1 MKKYIL
7 IRILKSFISIFFV
20 VSIVILLIYNL
31 VPRSKI
37 FDVDDT
43 IRKLSGDA
51 KTTYVFSRY
60 EELGYLDYISY
71 GDICKMSSD
80 LDQNKCLNVGTSEM
94 KKAIENAQA
103 KGYKIDY
110 YEKGGAPYGYHNYN
124 FFEQLVRF
132 YSNLIK
138 IDNPFVVNDKSN
150 PNLERKYYFGSDDA
164 GNFGIL
170 CSGCKYKYQ
179 LYFNTKFPFIHQNFI
194 KINIG
199 NSYPVKSGIPTFQ
212 VIGSGQGKQKT
223 VNQTFPTGKKMSSAI
238 MQGTCQYK
246 NTDSLD
252 RLDKDKFNDN
262 YASCISEYEAP
273 SMINTSYIFGI
284 SSLILAYLLAL
295 PAGIAMARN
304 KGKLVDKMGIVYIN
318 FLISVPSL
326 AFIFFLKAVG
336 YNLGLPDKFPQYG
349 FFNLRS
355 YILPIVI
362 MSLMSTS
369 GIMTWIRRYMI
380 DQSNMDYV
388 KFAKSKGLSKKEIFK
403 NHILRNSIIPF
414 VNGIPGSI
422 ILAISGAFITES
434 VFAIPGMG
442 KMLPDSIT
450 ALNNNMIIT
459 LILIFTSL
467 SVFSVL
473 IGDILM
479 TVVDPRISLSNKG
492 GE

>member
-20 VSIVILLIYNL
+20 VSIVILLVYNL

-37 FDVDDT
+37 FDLDDT

-51 KTTYVFSRY
+51 KISYMFARY
-60 EELGYLDYISY
+60 EELGYLDYVSY
-71 GDICKMSSD
+71 SDICKMAD
-80 LDQNKCLNVGTSEM
+80 VDQSKCLTVGSPEM
-94 KKAIENAQA
+94 KKAIENAES
-103 KGYKIDY
+103 KGYKVER
-110 YEKGGAPYGYHNYN
+110 YEKGNVPYGYHDFN

-138 IDNPFVVNDKSN
+138 IDNPFVINDKSN
-150 PNLERKYYFGSDDA
+150 PNLERKYYFGSDNA
-164 GNFGIL
+164 GNFGVF
-170 CSGCKYKYQ
+170 CSGCRYKYQ
-179 LYFNTKFPFIHQNFI
+179 LYFNAKFPFIHQNFF
-194 KINIG
+194 KLNVG
-199 NSYPVKSGIPTFQ
+199 NSYPVKSGVPTFQ

-223 VNQTFPTGKKMSSAI
+223 VQQTFPSGKKMSSAI
-238 MQGTCQYK
+238 LQGTCQYK

-252 RLDKDKFNDN
+252 RLDKEKFVDN
-262 YASCISEYEAP
+262 YANCISEYQAP

-284 SSLILAYLLAL
+284 LSLVFAYALAL

-304 KGKLVDKMGIVYIN
+304 KGKLIDKMGIVYIN

-336 YNLGLPDKFPQYG
+336 YGFGMPDKFPQYG
-349 FFNLRS
+349 FFDVRS
-355 YILPIVI
+355 YILPVI
-362 MSLMSTS
+362 ILSLMSTA

-388 KFAKSKGLSKKEIFK
+388 KFAKSKGLSKKEIFR

-414 VNGIPGSI
+414 VNGIPSSI

-450 ALNNNMIIT
+450 ILNNNMVIT